1 MENVKINN
9 ISKGILK
16 RIKTER
22 SITEEQ
28 IYALF
33 DGIVEVMEKGGD
45 FEDASEAAQ
54 LLERMNDVWMYQKF
68 KSSSASEDFLYGSIW
83 GSMSILSS
91 FWKKKKEQQDCR
103 LLVQKYKDDTSCLF
117 LNAILKKPGIKN
129 SALAQICYVTPSR
142 ISQMTQVAMEDGLIT
157 SQKVGREKYYYLKT
171 KGNDVYKAIL
181 EEKKPVYKGK
191 RNYSMIVLNNQM
203 EDAGLKFRMLTE
215 MLGSDPDKCLIGVAV
230 AFQEK
235 EHRINVGRE
244 GSKGICKSEIKYLSN
259 NYTNS
264 WDLLKEI
271 NLTKQLSYM
280 D

>member
-1 MENVKINN
+1 MDNVKINN

-16 RIKTER
+16 KIKTER

-28 IYALF
+28 IYALW
-33 DGIVEVMEKGGD
+33 DGIVEVLEKGGN
-45 FEDASEAAQ
+45 FEDASEAAR

-68 KSSSASEDFLYGSIW
+68 KASSASEDFLYGSIW
-83 GSMSILSS
+83 GSMNILSG
-91 FWKKKKEQQDCR
+91 FLKKKKEQHDCR
-103 LLVQKYKDDTSCLF
+103 VLVQKYKDDTSCLF

-142 ISQMTQVAMEDGLIT
+142 ISQMTQTAIEDGLIT
-157 SQKVGREKYYYLKT
+157 AQKVGREKYYYLKT

-181 EEKKPVYKGK
+181 EEKKPVYKSK
-191 RNYSMIVLNNQM
+191 INYSMIVFNNQM
-203 EDAGLKFRMLTE
+203 EDAGRKFRMVTE

-244 GSKGICKSEIKYLSN
+244 GSTGICKGEMKCLSD
-259 NYTNS
+259 NYINS
-264 WDLLKEI
+264 WELLKEI
-271 NLTKQLSYM
+271 NLTKQSSYI